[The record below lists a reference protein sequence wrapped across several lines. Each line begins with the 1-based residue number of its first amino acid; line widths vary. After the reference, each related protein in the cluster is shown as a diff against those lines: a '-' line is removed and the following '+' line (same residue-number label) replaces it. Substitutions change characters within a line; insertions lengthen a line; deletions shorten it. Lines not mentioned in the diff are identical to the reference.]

1 MQFSPSDDQD
11 STFSRTVAIVL
22 VSALL
27 VSTIAGAIAAPPAAA
42 QQQSGGKQAGG
53 GDSVTKQEF
62 RNWINEVMGMDKGA
76 AQEAMR
82 KNTDKVDILAR
93 AFKQNVDTQL
103 SGTRLTDTIKKR
115 PQSVINKINQASSGG
130 SFPAPVAAAN
140 NGGGS
145 GSNGNAGNGNDN
157 SAGNAGNGNGN
168 SAGNAGSGNGNGDSG
183 PTSNESVNQIISEF
197 KSKNLGYKQLSKQKK
212 SNANKLLLSIVTDD
226 LNKEETNKKFDEFE
240 QLIAGANGAGKAA
253 NSERKKQRRQI
264 VMEYV
269 GEREQH
275 DPIPKIDIDIP
286 GLLDQKLKSLAD
298 SMREG
303 AGAILG
309 EVYDLAFSTSVPEN
323 DGWHNILGEP
333 TNEPFQPL
341 YEQLLK
347 DKLYPVLNYLLGT
360 AVIIMGISLMVNP
373 LMSRFQAKNLMLKFT
388 AFLLLYVS
396 SWAIITLMHGTVN
409 DITVWLRPSEQA
421 MEALGSNVTKLS
433 AGAIGAYFVGAGGI
447 LMSIFSLG
455 VELGLRRV
463 ALQYFFPYVFPVL
476 LLLLYVSPWRRLKS
490 FASVIIWQYVNLLT
504 MVIPMAILLKAAAVV
519 SFTVESGVVSM
530 LVLVALFLFAVSI
543 PGITTYT
550 FLQVPG
556 KVGRA
561 GKSAAAGA
569 ASRASAAKDK
579 LGWGGD
585 DSASSGTAT
594 GDTSPGVRTEKAV
607 EVSTD
612 GGTTGLPS
620 DGELSDEQIES
631 MDPAG
636 GSTTTA
642 GQVRDLEQSNHQDPM
657 NPSSM
662 KESYFEDHPQRMT
675 MGEKL
680 ANQ

>member
-1 MQFSPSDDQD
+1 MQFSSSADQD
-11 STFSRTVAIVL
+11 GPFSRTVALVL
-22 VSALL
+22 IGVLL
-27 VSTIAGAIAAPPAAA
+27 LSTIAGVIAVPPVAA
-42 QQQSGGKQAGG
+42 QQQNGTAQAGG
-53 GDSVTKQEF
+53 GDSVMKQEF
-62 RNWINEVMGMDKGA
+62 RNWVNEVMDMDKGA
-76 AQEAMR
+76 AQEAAR
-82 KNTDKVDILAR
+82 KNPDKVDILAR

-103 SGTRLTDTIKKR
+103 SGTRLTDTIKQR
-115 PQSVINKINQASSGG
+115 PQYVINKVNQASGG
-130 SFPAPVAAAN
+130 GPFPAPVAAAN
-140 NGGGS
+140 NGGGGPGGANSTNATGNTS
-145 GSNGNAGNGNDN
+145 GKATGNA
-157 SAGNAGNGNGN
+157 SAG
-168 SAGNAGSGNGNGDSG
+168 G
-183 PTSNESVNQIISEF
+183 PTSNESVNRIISEF
-197 KSKNLGYKQLSKQKK
+197 NSKNLGYKQLSKENK
-212 SNANKLLLSIVTDD
+212 SKANKLLLSITTGN
-226 LNKEETNKKFDEFE
+226 LTKEETNKKFDEFE
-240 QLIAGANGAGKAA
+240 QLIADANGAGKAA
-253 NSERKKQRRQI
+253 NSQRKKQRRQI

-269 GEREQH
+269 SEREKH
-275 DPIPKIDIDIP
+275 DPLPEIDIDIP
-286 GLLDQKLKSLAD
+286 GVLGQKMEAFAD
-298 SMREG
+298 EMRKG

-309 EVYDLAFSTSVPEN
+309 EVYDLAFTTSVPQN

-333 TNEPFQPL
+333 TNKPFQPL

-360 AVIIMGISLMVNP
+360 AVILMGISLIVNP

-409 DITVWLRPSEQA
+409 DITVWLRPSQQA
-421 MEALGSNVTKLS
+421 MEALAGNVTKLS

-447 LMSIFSLG
+447 LMSVFSLG

-504 MVIPMAILLKAAAVV
+504 IVIPMAILLKAAAVV
-519 SFTVESGVVSM
+519 SFTTESGVVSM

-569 ASRASAAKDK
+569 ASRASAARDK

-585 DSASSGTAT
+585 GSGSSGTAT
-594 GDTSPGVRTEKAV
+594 GDTSPGVRTEQAV

-612 GGTTGLPS
+612 GGTTGVPS
-620 DGELSDEQIES
+620 EGDLSDEQIES

-636 GSTTTA
+636 GSSTTA
-642 GQVRDLEQSNHQDPM
+642 GQVRDLERSKSQDPM
-657 NPSSM
+657 NPSAM

-675 MGEKL
+675 MDEKL